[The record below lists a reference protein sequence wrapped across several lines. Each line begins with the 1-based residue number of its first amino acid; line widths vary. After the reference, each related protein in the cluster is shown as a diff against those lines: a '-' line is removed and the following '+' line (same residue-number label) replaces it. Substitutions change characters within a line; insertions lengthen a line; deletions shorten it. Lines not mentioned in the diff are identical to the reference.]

1 MKLYLNKASPYA
13 RLVLVV
19 AHEKALA
26 DRLELVWTDPWAS
39 DASLLAVT
47 PLSRVPVLIAQD
59 GQPLVESGCI
69 CEHLDTT
76 GEGPALMPADAAAR
90 LTMLRKYGL
99 GRGLIDVA
107 FGAVIQKRYA
117 AGADPMLI
125 ERWRAAVRRTAATLE
140 KNETLRDSPDM
151 GDLAVAV
158 ALSYVD
164 FRLADIRWRETAPK
178 LAAWLDGISQRPSM
192 SATAPE

>member
-26 DRLELVWTDPWAS
+26 GRLKLVGTDPWSS

-47 PLSRVPVLIAQD
+47 PLSRVPVLIARD

-69 CEHLDTT
+69 CEYLDTV
-76 GEGPALMPADAAAR
+76 GDGPALIPGDAAAR
-90 LTMLRKYGL
+90 VTMLRKFGL

-125 ERWRAAVRRTAATLE
+125 ERWRAAVRRTAGALE
-140 KNETLRDSPDM
+140 NDETLRALPDM

-164 FRLADIRWRETAPK
+164 FRLGDIHWREAAPK
-178 LAAWLDGISQRPSM
+178 LAAWLDGISRRPSM
-192 SATAPE
+192 VATAPD